1 MSTIFS
7 QIIAGE
13 LPAEIVFENEHLI
26 AIKDIHPVA
35 PVHLL
40 IITKEEIPRLQLMN
54 AEQRMLMAEIIAV
67 AQQLAEEFGI
77 ADNYRLITN
86 SGPEAGQA
94 IFHLHFHLIGGRRLG
109 HLG

>member
-1 MSTIFS
+1 MATIFS
-7 QIIAGE
+7 QIIEGE
-13 LPAEIVFENEHLI
+13 LPAEIVFENERLI

-40 IITKEEIPRLQLMN
+40 IITKEEIPRLQLMTP
-54 AEQRMLMAEIIAV
+54 EQRNLMGEIVEV
-67 AQQLAEEFGI
+67 AQNLAEEFGV

-86 SGPEAGQA
+86 SGPEAGQM

-109 HLG
+109 GLG